1 MLQVRKLRHREV
13 IISPN
18 VTDGSVLNNALPS
31 PGDMGSIPGPGRSPG
46 KENGYPL
53 QYSCLENPMDRGA
66 WQAAVHGIAKSQTQ
80 LSNQTVT
87 TTGHSASRQQTKVRL
102 GSLDSELMLLSR
114 AGTQAIEQGIQV

>member
-1 MLQVRKLRHREV
+1 
-13 IISPN
+13 
-18 VTDGSVLNNALPS
+18 
-31 PGDMGSIPGPGRSPG
+31 
-46 KENGYPL
+46 
-53 QYSCLENPMDRGA
+53 MDRGA